1 MKSPKISVLMSVY
14 NGGVFLPKSIESVL
28 DQSFAN
34 FEFIIINDC
43 STDNSLEIIKNYQRK
58 DKRIKIISNKKNLG
72 LTRSLN
78 KGLKIATGKYIARID
93 ADDYCRQDRLQK
105 QAIFLEKNKDIF
117 LVASWVSIVGEDGS
131 HIGVKKM
138 PTNSLAITKRLEKG
152 NCLFHSSIMFR
163 AYPFAK
169 YRNKFIYAQDY
180 DFYLRLLSKNKKIAV
195 ISEPLISHRISGE
208 TISIQKKAQQDSFAQ
223 KAKEF
228 YKQRKKNGKDKY
240 SEFKIKKILKI
251 KNNQPLLLK
260 SKIIFMLQLG
270 RFDEAKKIYSKYNK
284 VEKSFFTKIPLYI
297 FIKYPTIYKFYRFL
311 QYGEK

>member
-1 MKSPKISVLMSVY
+1 MKNPKVSILMSVY
-14 NGGVFLPKSIESVL
+14 NGANFLPKSIESVL

-78 KGLKIATGKYIARID
+78 KGLKTANGKHIARID

-105 QAIFLEKNKDIF
+105 QTNFLEKNKNIF
-117 LVASWVSIVGEDGS
+117 LVASWVLIVGEDS
-131 HIGVKKM
+131 SPIGIKKI
-138 PTNSLAITKRLEKG
+138 PVNSLVIAKRLEKG

-163 AYPFAK
+163 SHPFAR

-195 ISEPLISHRISGE
+195 IPEPLISYRTSDE
-208 TISIQKKAQQDSFAQ
+208 TISIQKKAQQDFFAQ

-228 YKQRKKNGKDKY
+228 HKQRKKTGKDKY
-240 SEFKIKKILKI
+240 PEFKIEKILKI
-251 KNNQPLLLK
+251 KNNQPSLLK

-270 RFDEAKKIYSKYNK
+270 RFDEAKKIYPKYNK
-284 VEKSFFTKIPLYI
+284 VERSFFTKIPLYI
-297 FIKYPTIYKFYRFL
+297 FINCPAIYKFYRFL
-311 QYGEK
+311 RYGEK